1 MVGEQIAELINTE
14 QSQTIKGEI
23 MKIQSWQQT
32 PLNDWSICGMN
43 HYHVAGEKFL
53 FVSMVKDGICIT
65 EEGKDDEYLWNRL
78 WYKASELVKDK

>member
-1 MVGEQIAELINTE
+1 MSRLNKWQIGTLE
-14 QSQTIKGEI
+14 
-23 MKIQSWQQT
+23 
-32 PLNDWSICGMN
+32 DWSICGMN

-78 WYKASELVKDK
+78 RRKAIEQLKVKP